1 MVQHIDRRGAIA
13 GMAAAG
19 LGAAIPAVARSRK
32 RPNFLFILADDMGYA
47 DLSCYGRRDYR
58 TPHIDALAARGM
70 RFTSAYANSAVCT
83 ATRVGL
89 ITGRYQYRLPIGLE
103 EPLTDRNIGL
113 PPDHPTIASLLRQA
127 GYSTS
132 LIGKWHMGQLPT
144 YGPLQSGYDSFWGIR
159 GGGVDYF
166 THKFASQ
173 SDLWDG
179 NTPIEKAGYLTDLL
193 ADQAITTMKQM
204 SSAARPWFM
213 SLHFTAPHWPWEGK
227 DDQQESS
234 RLDRLKNP
242 AAMMSWDSGSMATYA
257 ALVTRLDY
265 QVGRIIKAV
274 RSLGIADDTVI
285 VFTSDNGGERFSDT
299 WPFSGK
305 KGELLDGGL
314 RVPAIVVWPGQTRPG
329 SESEDPIMSM
339 DWLPTFV
346 AAAGG
351 SPDPAHPSDGLDIRS
366 ALTGLPLPQRD
377 LFWRYKLHAQQAMR
391 RGNWK
396 YLEIEGNAF
405 LFDVVADP
413 MERANLKDRQPGI
426 FKEMQAGWHDWNA
439 RMLPLDPES
448 ATHGFSGDVMADH
461 LGLKPSH

>member
-1 MVQHIDRRGAIA
+1 MVWNIDRREAIA
-13 GMAAAG
+13 GIAAAG
-19 LGAAIPAVARSRK
+19 LGVAAPSLARGRK
-32 RPNFLFILADDMGYA
+32 RPNFLFILADDLGYA

-89 ITGRYQYRLPIGLE
+89 ATGRYQYRLPIGLE

-113 PPDHPTIASLLRQA
+113 PSTHPTIASLLRQA

-144 YGPLQSGYDSFWGIR
+144 YGPLQSGYDAFWGIR

-166 THKFASQ
+166 THKFANRG
-173 SDLWDG
+173 DLWDG

-193 ADQAITTMKQM
+193 ADQAIVTMKKA
-204 SSAARPWFM
+204 SSLDKPWFM
-213 SLHFTAPHWPWEGK
+213 SLHFTAPHWPWEGI
-227 DDQQESS
+227 DDQKESQ
-234 RLDRLKNP
+234 RLDGMKNP
-242 AAMMSWDSGSMATYA
+242 ASMMSWDSGTLETYA

-265 QVGRIIKAV
+265 QIGRIVEAV
-274 RSLGIADDTVI
+274 RSLDMADDTVI

-305 KGELLDGGL
+305 KGELLEGGL

-329 SESEDPIMSM
+329 SASAEPIMSM

-346 AAAGG
+346 AAASGSQDPDYRSDGVDIRPALAGG
-351 SPDPAHPSDGLDIRS
+351 S
-366 ALTGLPLPQRD
+366 LPPRD
-377 LFWRYKLHAQQAMR
+377 LFWRYKFHTQQAMR
-391 RGNWK
+391 RENWK
-396 YLEIEGNAF
+396 YLEIGNNAF

-413 MERANLKDRQPGI
+413 LERANLKDRRPEV
-426 FKEMQAGWHDWNA
+426 FDELRAAWQAWNA
-439 RMLPLDPES
+439 RMLPFDPLS
-448 ATHGFSGDVMADH
+448 ATHAFTGDIMADH
-461 LGLKPSH
+461 IGTTSTP